1 METLRCIWKM
11 EIKGLPWDRLSQG
24 EPCAAPVFS
33 AWLGLTREA
42 ISQAPSDVAT
52 NKCSEKAKVLK

>member
-1 METLRCIWKM
+1 M
-11 EIKGLPWDRLSQG
+11 EINGLPWDRLSQG